1 MFKVSENKVFC
12 ETCQQCQEM
21 NLLSFSQNKDNA
33 FTTTGYDNWKNALA
47 KFAKHETSKSH
58 QEAVLKMASAKKRT
72 DVAGLISTSV
82 NRDREIARS
91 ALMCMVSSLH
101 YLCTQGLA
109 VRGHTDS
116 TGNFENLLKLRSSD
130 NASLRNWLDRSG
142 YRWMSP
148 AIQNEIIQDL
158 AHSLLRTFKK
168 EFSEAKYFA
177 IIMDETTDASCKEQV
192 SVCMHSS
199 CLN

>member
-21 NLLSFSQNKDNA
+21 NLFSFSQNKDDA

-58 QEAVLKMASAKKRT
+58 QEAVLKMASAKKGT

-91 ALMCMVSSLH
+91 YVHGFLPALLVYTRSC
-101 YLCTQGLA
+101 CTG
-109 VRGHTDS
+109 T
-116 TGNFENLLKLRSSD
+116 
-130 NASLRNWLDRSG
+130 
-142 YRWMSP
+142 YR
-148 AIQNEIIQDL
+148 QYG
-158 AHSLLRTFKK
+158 
-168 EFSEAKYFA
+168 EF
-177 IIMDETTDASCKEQV
+177 
-192 SVCMHSS
+192 
-199 CLN
+199 